1 MSDVCMRKPNWCTF
15 SLSPTKSRNAE
26 KRDWPVVGHLRALGV
41 PFYGPDIV
49 NVPFVWAESSQS

>member
-1 MSDVCMRKPNWCTF
+1 MRKPNWCTF